1 MVEKRQMLHAPRM
14 LLAMVCS
21 APFLVTPVLAAR
33 MASLDLRSSAFA
45 TNATIPMPYA
55 CTDAGGAGK
64 SPPLTWR
71 GAPASTKTF
80 ALVVR
85 DPDAPIGS
93 FVHWVVYNLPANTI
107 KLDSDV
113 PKTDTVPGG
122 GDQGVNGFGNIGYQG
137 PCPPPGTPHHYHF
150 HLFALDTKLE
160 LKPGATADDV
170 ERAAKGHTLA
180 EADLVGIFER

>member
-1 MVEKRQMLHAPRM
+1 MRRVIFT
-14 LLAMVCS
+14 LAGLFGFFS
-21 APFLVTPVLAAR
+21 ASGLAADVT
-33 MASLDLRSSAFA
+33 SLELQSSAFA
-45 TNATIPMPYA
+45 PNAAIPMSYV

-64 SPPLTWR
+64 SPPLAWR

-85 DPDAPIGS
+85 DPDAPSGS

-113 PKTDTVPGG
+113 PKTETVAGG
-122 GDQGVNGFGNIGYQG
+122 GDQGANGFGNIGYQG

-150 HLFALDTKLE
+150 HLYALDTKLE

-170 ERAAKGHTLA
+170 EQAAKGHTLA

>member
-1 MVEKRQMLHAPRM
+1 MPAMHRVIFA
-14 LLAMVCS
+14 LADLFVFFAM
-21 APFLVTPVLAAR
+21 AGLAADITR
-33 MASLDLRSSAFA
+33 LELQSSSFA
-45 TNATIPMPYA
+45 PNATIPMPYV

-85 DPDAPIGS
+85 DPDAPSGS
-93 FVHWVVYNLPANTI
+93 FVHWVVYNLPAITS

-113 PKTDTVPGG
+113 PKTDTVLGG

-137 PCPPPGTPHHYHF
+137 PCPPPGKPHHYHF
-150 HLFALDTKLE
+150 HLYALDTKLE

-170 ERAAKGHTLA
+170 EQAAKGHTLA